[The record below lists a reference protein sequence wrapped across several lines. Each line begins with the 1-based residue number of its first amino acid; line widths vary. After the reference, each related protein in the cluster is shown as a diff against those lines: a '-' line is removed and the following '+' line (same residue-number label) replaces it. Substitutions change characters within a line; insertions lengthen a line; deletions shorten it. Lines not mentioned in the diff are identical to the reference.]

1 MKKLIAVLA
10 LLIIL
15 SLFAAPMINA
25 QYVVVSSSRTVFI
38 YASCFDPEQ
47 NLTGTLKEL
56 VNSSSIYIVVPQP
69 PYTPLYGLLSLVN
82 GSWSLDK
89 GIPANV
95 TLILGNGSRIYPY
108 KIIDQKHLQERLG
121 KESMLIAVQGINP
134 EYFNYSSNPYYN
146 ITKQYIPPQS
156 IVVPINGTGEW
167 RLLDTSISVYKITG
181 GYRLVIKGYVNILV
195 SNETYTTPIVKL
207 NITKATAQVAA
218 GVYWLKFHL
227 IPENNEVLVITLG
240 TREPRTWIGK
250 NYSEFHNPVT
260 PWLPP
265 SFAKTI
271 GFNAT
276 KWALKEVASFYISL
290 AGFMY
295 SYTKSRFITINYPV
309 IYNAYL
315 VAKAL
320 GLDEKQTNEL
330 LQIALDGLNKILDT
344 TRNKLGADT
353 SILIYSSFNKLPKP
367 QEIKGTIEVVP
378 GLYKISGTI
387 DVNALPEGSQI
398 ISING
403 EKYLVVPHNDLR
415 GYLVVKSPYS
425 KTGIQGTVPAGA
437 VIGLYGALANDYGI
451 AVSKLLDEI
460 VRLQNKV
467 SDLTADNIKLKD
479 ENSQLNQTVENLK
492 AELGKYKAVNAN
504 LTSKILDLEN
514 QIKKLKHDI
523 DSAILYAIAGVVSIA
538 ILVLIL
544 YYAVSKSVKKR

>member
-1 MKKLIAVLA
+1 MKKLIAVLV
-10 LLIIL
+10 LSIIL
-15 SLFAAPMINA
+15 SLFATPMINA

-38 YASCFDPEQ
+38 YAPCFDPEQ

-56 VNSSSIYIVVPQP
+56 GNSSSIYVVVPQP

-89 GIPANV
+89 GIPGNV
-95 TLILGNGSRIYPY
+95 TLILDNGSRIYPY
-108 KIIDQKHLQERLG
+108 KIIDQKHLQRRLG

-134 EYFNYSSNPYYN
+134 GYFNYSSNPYYN

-156 IVVPINGTGEW
+156 IVVPINGTVEW
-167 RLLDTSISVYKITG
+167 KLLDTSISVYKITS

-207 NITKATAQVAA
+207 NITKATVQVAA

-227 IPENNEVLVITLG
+227 VPENKDILVITLG

-250 NYSEFHNPVT
+250 NYGEFHDPVT

-276 KWALKEVASFYISL
+276 KWALKEVVSFYISL

-315 VAKAL
+315 VAEAL
-320 GLDEKQTNEL
+320 GLDEKQTDEL

-367 QEIKGTIEVVP
+367 QEIKGAIEVVP
-378 GLYKISGTI
+378 GLYKVSGSIDISVLPRGT
-387 DVNALPEGSQI
+387 QI

-403 EKYLVVPHNDLR
+403 EKYLVVPCNDLR
-415 GYLVVKSPYS
+415 GYLLVKSPYS
-425 KTGIQGTVPAGA
+425 KTGIQGIMPTGA
-437 VIGLYGALANDYGI
+437 VIGLFGALANDYGI
-451 AVSKLLDEI
+451 AVSKLLNVI
-460 VRLQNKV
+460 VHLQNKV

-504 LTSKILDLEN
+504 LTSKILDLED

-523 DSAILYAIAGVVSIA
+523 DTTILYAIAGVVSIA

-544 YYAVSKSVKKR
+544 YYAVGKSVKKR

>member
-1 MKKLIAVLA
+1 MKKLIAVLV
-10 LLIIL
+10 LSIIL
-15 SLFAAPMINA
+15 SLFATPMINA

-38 YASCFDPEQ
+38 YAPCFDPEQ

-56 VNSSSIYIVVPQP
+56 VNSSSIYVVVPQP

-89 GIPANV
+89 GIPGNV
-95 TLILGNGSRIYPY
+95 TLILDNGSRIYPY
-108 KIIDQKHLQERLG
+108 KIIDQKHLQRRLG

-134 EYFNYSSNPYYN
+134 GYFNYSSNPYYN

-156 IVVPINGTGEW
+156 IVVPINGTVEW
-167 RLLDTSISVYKITG
+167 KLLDTSISVYKITG

-207 NITKATAQVAA
+207 NITKATVQVAA

-227 IPENNEVLVITLG
+227 VPENKDVLVITLG

-250 NYSEFHNPVT
+250 NYGEFHDPVT

-276 KWALKEVASFYISL
+276 KWALKEVVSFYISL

-315 VAKAL
+315 VAEAL
-320 GLDEKQTNEL
+320 GLDEKQTDEL

-367 QEIKGTIEVVP
+367 QEIKGAIEVVP
-378 GLYKISGTI
+378 GLYKVSGSIDISVLPRGT
-387 DVNALPEGSQI
+387 QI

-403 EKYLVVPHNDLR
+403 EKYLVVPCNDLR
-415 GYLVVKSPYS
+415 GYLLVKSPYS
-425 KTGIQGTVPAGA
+425 KTGIQGIMPTGA
-437 VIGLYGALANDYGI
+437 VIGLFGALANDYGI
-451 AVSKLLDEI
+451 AISKLLNVI
-460 VRLQNKV
+460 VHLQNKV

-504 LTSKILDLEN
+504 LTSKILDLED

-523 DSAILYAIAGVVSIA
+523 DTAILYAIAGVVSIA

-544 YYAVSKSVKKR
+544 YYAVGKSVKKR

>member
-1 MKKLIAVLA
+1 MKKLIAVLV
-10 LLIIL
+10 LSIIL
-15 SLFAAPMINA
+15 SLFATPMINA

-38 YASCFDPEQ
+38 YAPCFDPEQ

-56 VNSSSIYIVVPQP
+56 VNSSSIYVVVPQP

-89 GIPANV
+89 GIPGNV
-95 TLILGNGSRIYPY
+95 TLILDNGSRIYPY
-108 KIIDQKHLQERLG
+108 KIIDQKHLQRRLG

-134 EYFNYSSNPYYN
+134 GYFNYSSNPYYN

-156 IVVPINGTGEW
+156 IVVPINGTVEW
-167 RLLDTSISVYKITG
+167 KLLDTSISVYKITS

-207 NITKATAQVAA
+207 NITKATVQVAA

-227 IPENNEVLVITLG
+227 VPENKDVLVITLG

-250 NYSEFHNPVT
+250 NYGEFHDPVT

-276 KWALKEVASFYISL
+276 KWALKEVVSFYISL

-315 VAKAL
+315 VAEAL
-320 GLDEKQTNEL
+320 GLDEKQTDEL

-367 QEIKGTIEVVP
+367 QEIKGAIEVVP
-378 GLYKISGTI
+378 GLYKVSGSIDISVLPRGT
-387 DVNALPEGSQI
+387 QI

-403 EKYLVVPHNDLR
+403 EKYLVVPCNDLR
-415 GYLVVKSPYS
+415 GYLLVKSPYS
-425 KTGIQGTVPAGA
+425 KTGIQGIMPTGA
-437 VIGLYGALANDYGI
+437 VIGLFGALANDYGI
-451 AVSKLLDEI
+451 AISKLLNVI
-460 VRLQNKV
+460 VHLQNKV

-504 LTSKILDLEN
+504 LTSKILDLED

-523 DSAILYAIAGVVSIA
+523 DTTILYAIAGVVSIA

-544 YYAVSKSVKKR
+544 YYAVGKSVKKR